1 MAARLTIA
9 LLVGLL
15 ATAANAMSAGQ
26 HIMNDEPVS
35 VFGVVTAVDGVRLRI
50 VALDYLGQPGN
61 LPEGTE
67 FSAVLSD
74 ETVVVWGGSADPE
87 VGARATVMGR
97 WRMSEP
103 MEMQVEEL
111 ELHGGSLIRM
121 YARQRM

>member
-1 MAARLTIA
+1 M
-9 LLVGLL
+9 
-15 ATAANAMSAGQ
+15 
-26 HIMNDEPVS
+26 
-35 VFGVVTAVDGVRLRI
+35 
-50 VALDYLGQPGN
+50 
-61 LPEGTE
+61 
-67 FSAVLSD
+67 
-74 ETVVVWGGSADPE
+74 VVWGGSADPE